1 MPSKS
6 ADARSLILEIIDRI
20 DALPGRS
27 LADLRGLRREYSR
40 RLRGTHSEFILLL
53 ASKLRDARVVHRF
66 FSDELIA
73 NHEGAMGALTR
84 RDLDIIGTGMNSWDQ
99 VDCFATIV
107 AGPAWRAGRITD
119 ADVADWA
126 RSNDRWWRRA
136 ALVCTT
142 RLNVRGTTG
151 NTRRTLAVC
160 KMLIE
165 DQDDMIVKAMS
176 WALRA
181 LAKRDPKAV
190 ATFTEQYRGR
200 LAPRVVREVGNKLRT
215 GLKTPRK
222 TTMTKTRS
230 RI

>member
-6 ADARSLILEIIDRI
+6 ADARSLVLEIIDRI
-20 DALPGRS
+20 DALPGRG
-27 LADLRGLRREYSR
+27 LADLRDLRREYSR
-40 RLRGTHSEFILLL
+40 RLRADDPQFILYL
-53 ASKLRDARVVHRF
+53 ASQLRDARVVHRF

-73 NHEGAMGALTR
+73 NHRSAMASLTR
-84 RDLDIIGTGMNSWDQ
+84 RDLDVIGTGISSWDQ

-119 ADVADWA
+119 ADVTEWA

-142 RLNVRGTTG
+142 RLYVRGTTG
-151 NTRRTLAVC
+151 QAQCTLAVC
-160 KMLIE
+160 KLLIE
-165 DQDDMIVKAMS
+165 DHDDMVVKAMS

-181 LAKRDPKAV
+181 LAKHDSTSV
-190 ATFTEQYRGR
+190 ATFIDHYRSQ

-215 GLKTPRK
+215 GLKMPRR
-222 TTMTKTRS
+222 TTLMKARTR
-230 RI
+230 